1 MASWLSQWLKYT
13 KNEPEKMASWLSQW
27 LKYTPIYA
35 NGLGTRPWFVGFYF
49 LCPEIMSK
57 WQVGLASGLN
67 TKIGLA
73 SGLNIPKHT
82 MNIEWACLG
91 PTSNDS
97 LRFCLFELAWAQS
110 SSRRWAGPVANLACG
125 SWLSQWLKC
134 TQYPSKKSSFESCS
148 ETSFFPSRMV
158 SIWWFF
164 DKSGQLPKSTSL
176 D

>member
-1 MASWLSQWLKYT
+1 MALALCKPSWVTCGFLFFMSWNHVKMASSLSQWLKYT
-13 KNEPEKMASWLSQW
+13 KNEPPKMARPLSQW

-35 NGLGTRPWFVGFYF
+35 NGLGTRLWFAGFYF

-67 TKIGLA
+67 TKLGLA

-97 LRFCLFELAWAQS
+97 LRFCLFELAWARS
-110 SSRRWAGPVANLACG
+110 SPRPVSYTHLRAH
-125 SWLSQWLKC
+125 
-134 TQYPSKKSSFESCS
+134 
-148 ETSFFPSRMV
+148 ETDS
-158 SIWWFF
+158 
-164 DKSGQLPKSTSL
+164 
-176 D
+176 